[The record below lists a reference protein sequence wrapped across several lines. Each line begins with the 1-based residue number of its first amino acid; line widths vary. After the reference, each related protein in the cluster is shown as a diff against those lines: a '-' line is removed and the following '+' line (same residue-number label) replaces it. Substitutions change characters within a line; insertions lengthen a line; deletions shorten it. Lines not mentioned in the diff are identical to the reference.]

1 MFPIN
6 WNTAV
11 QYAGLVGIA
20 ESVQPKGSY
29 GPNEINQIKTA
40 GYTFLQTIYGDDLA
54 TDIDPHLGDIVTF
67 GFLAVSDTKE
77 LVAAIRGTDS
87 ILEWLH
93 DASYLMV
100 PSPITGSHGYT
111 EDGFTCVYRSLRTG
125 QANGT
130 PTAKDSIKGY
140 LDTGVA
146 GSVTICG
153 HSLGGALAT
162 LLTLDVGLN
171 TSCRTPVAYTFA
183 SPRAGE
189 HLFADSVQRS
199 DSFELPNRESS
210 GPGAEI
216 TADLALAIR
225 ARQLAIRA
233 YSPTQPD
240 QVLHPLHASSD
251 HLSIPDGPATRRYTI
266 RTRFGLRVNRTRS
279 HLAWR
284 SNVGFRFW
292 KRYVGLNWLGDCG
305 AGVSPAP

>member
-189 HLFADSVQRS
+189 HLFASSYNAAIPSSYRIANRQDLVPKLPPILPLPYEHVNSQY
-199 DSFELPNRESS
+199 ELIPLPNQIKS
-210 GPGAEI
+210 
-216 TADLALAIR
+216 
-225 ARQLAIRA
+225 
-233 YSPTQPD
+233 
-240 QVLHPLHASSD
+240 
-251 HLSIPDGPATRRYTI
+251 SIPCMHHLTTYLFLMGQQPGGTPSALDLDCVSTGPDHI
-266 RTRFGLRVNRTRS
+266 
-279 HLAWR
+279 
-284 SNVGFRFW
+284 
-292 KRYVGLNWLGDCG
+292 
-305 AGVSPAP
+305 